1 MTITRYTDCARCFPV
16 IAEVI
21 TAESAEAGDAEVR
34 GYIDSLGRWDDHWE
48 RFGTYPDD
56 CGWQL
61 STLIEDLSGRVWEGN
76 VYPCDLPDWI
86 STESTSDDFLTREG
100 DWSVWEPLASVD
112 GALAMNV
119 SVHRP
124 DWITDASWRRVLRL
138 IGASRP

>member
-1 MTITRYTDCARCFPV
+1 MTITRYADCACCFPV
-16 IAEVI
+16 TADVI

-48 RFGTYPDD
+48 RYGTYPDD

-76 VYPCDLPDWI
+76 GGKLPDWI
-86 STESTSDDFLTREG
+86 TTESTSDDLLTRRG

-112 GALAMNV
+112 GSLGMTV

-138 IGASRP
+138 IGAISS